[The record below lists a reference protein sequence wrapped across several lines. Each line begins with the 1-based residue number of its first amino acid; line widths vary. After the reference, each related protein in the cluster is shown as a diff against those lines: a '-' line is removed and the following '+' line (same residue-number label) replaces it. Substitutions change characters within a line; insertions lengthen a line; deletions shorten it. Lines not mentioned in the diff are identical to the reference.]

1 MTREG
6 RHAGVPAATMGILL
20 CTTVALAQS
29 QSVTVERGGRQL
41 PAFRAG
47 VDVVA
52 LNVTVTDSS
61 GRYVTDLQKEDFLVF
76 EDGVQQEI
84 TFFARTPLPI
94 ALALLIDTS
103 ASMEEKLA
111 TAREAAIGFVRRL
124 RPEDTAMVIDFNSRV
139 TIRQNFTN
147 VRADLEA
154 AIRSTSAAGST
165 SLYNAI
171 YISLKELKKVPAVSA
186 DTLRR
191 HAVVL
196 LSDGEDTSSLLS
208 FDEVLDLA
216 RRSET
221 AIYTIGLRGRDI
233 GQNRGFQEAEFVLRQ
248 LAQETGGRA
257 FFPSSVTE
265 LARIYDQISEELA
278 SQYTLGYSSKN
289 PRRDG
294 QWRRIVVRV
303 GRGNVTAR
311 TKQGY
316 FAPTSN

>member
-1 MTREG
+1 MSRVFRQPVLLPIG
-6 RHAGVPAATMGILL
+6 ASLLVGSLATG
-20 CTTVALAQS
+20 Q
-29 QSVTVERGGRQL
+29 QVTVERGGRQL

-47 VDVVA
+47 IDVVS

-61 GRYVTDLQKEDFLVF
+61 GRYITDLQKDDFQVF
-76 EDGVQQEI
+76 EDGVQQEV
-84 TFFARTPLPI
+84 TFFTRTPLPI
-94 ALALLIDTS
+94 ALVLLIDTS

-124 RPEDTAMVIDFNSRV
+124 RPEDTAMVVDFNSRV
-139 TIRQNFTN
+139 NVRQAFTN
-147 VRADLEA
+147 DRAALEA

-165 SLYNAI
+165 SVYNAI
-171 YISLKELKKVPAVSA
+171 YISLKELKKVPTVTA
-186 DTLRR
+186 DALRR

-221 AIYTIGLRGRDI
+221 AIYTIGLRGRESVQ
-233 GQNRGFQEAEFVLRQ
+233 GRGFQEADFVLRQ
-248 LAQETGGRA
+248 LAQDTGGRA

-265 LARIYDQISEELA
+265 LGRIYDQISEELA

-303 GRGNVTAR
+303 ARQNAVAR